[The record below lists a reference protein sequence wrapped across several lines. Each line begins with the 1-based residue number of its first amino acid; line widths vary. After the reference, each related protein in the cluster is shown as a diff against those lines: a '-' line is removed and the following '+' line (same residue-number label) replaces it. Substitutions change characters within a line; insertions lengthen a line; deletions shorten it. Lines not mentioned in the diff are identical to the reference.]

1 MAETDTPTLIADLKT
16 TVVQGHIRQI
26 IEHSQVM
33 RDLSS
38 ITSTLSHIREKVDEL
53 HVEIV
58 KDKGTEML
66 EMLGLDTI
74 AAIHEK
80 YKEAQVD
87 AKVAWTDWLIS
98 GALGILVAT
107 LVPAVI
113 FLLRGKIVDL
123 WRHAWTKGDKEKTVP
138 TSDGNG
144 WFQKEK
150 LGDIQKREERKW
162 QGAGGIAD
170 IPANANFDGLR
181 EQLAGLNPHLEKFN
195 SHAPDFKTNL
205 RGMPSLG
212 KATKIADAVKKL
224 GEAIDPT
231 QTPLI
236 TKALGKINEGVTYSD
251 PKKTTAFAKA
261 IGKLKLAMNNFDVD
275 QVPTAA
281 ALGPAAEKAKE
292 LAQHTTTLTG
302 NMRGFADAVRE
313 LNRQMNPA

>member
-1 MAETDTPTLIADLKT
+1 MAETDVPTLIADLKI
-16 TVVQGHIRQI
+16 TVIQGHIRQI
-26 IEHSQVM
+26 LEHAAVM
-33 RDLSS
+33 RELSS
-38 ITSTLSHIREKVDEL
+38 NFAHLKEKINEI
-53 HVEIV
+53 HVEVV

-66 EMLGLDTI
+66 EMLGLDSI

-87 AKVAWTDWLIS
+87 PEVAWKDWLIS
-98 GALGILVAT
+98 GAVGILVAT

-144 WFQKEK
+144 WFRKEK

-170 IPANANFDGLR
+170 IPAGANFDALR
-181 EQLAGLNPHLEKFN
+181 GQLTSLNPELEKFN
-195 SHAPDFKTNL
+195 SHAPDFKRNL
-205 RGMPSLG
+205 RGMPSLT

-236 TKALGKINEGVTYSD
+236 AKALGKINEGVTYSD

-261 IGKLKLAMNNFDVD
+261 IGKLKVAMNNFDPST
-275 QVPTAA
+275 VPTAA
-281 ALGPAAEKAKE
+281 ALGPAAQKAGE
-292 LAQHTTTLTG
+292 LAQHTTTLTRH
-302 NMRGFADAVRE
+302 MRGFADAVRE
-313 LNRQMNPA
+313 LNSQMNPA